1 MNIDVAFAFDFTSDT
16 PNYWNNFW
24 YDGFFVEAVP
34 TPML

>member
-1 MNIDVAFAFDFTSDT
+1 MNIDVAFDFTSDT

-24 YDGFFVEAVP
+24 YDGFLVEAVT